1 MKLYSF
7 TEQSYPD
14 AWFKDAESL
23 RVSLPSR
30 HCDPEV
36 ASRLYNRYLDE
47 WMLADEL
54 GLNIIVNEHHATAT
68 CMSASV
74 HLTLAILARQTK
86 RARLLGLG
94 TPIANRNDPLRV
106 AEEMSIIDVI
116 SRGRLEMGFIKGVP
130 YEIVPSNARPVG
142 VMDRFW
148 EAHDLILKAMTTHD
162 GPFSWEGEYFQYR
175 SVNVWPRPYQQPHP
189 PVWSTSSSPGSSR
202 ALGQRGHVIATVMT
216 GYRAKTVFDD
226 YRKGWKEA
234 GRPQPTPLDRF
245 GYMGFV
251 AVGHSEAEGLR
262 RAGQVKSYLETN
274 TRVAEPYK
282 NPPGFMAAADAAK
295 LFQRVGW
302 RGASHQMA
310 TKDGKP
316 LGSAAQA
323 SVADTIAGGLM
334 FAGTPDQVF
343 DQVVDFYRAVGGFGH
358 FLMMTQAGAMDH
370 NDTVDS
376 MTLFAREVMPRL
388 EEFHAAAQLAA

>member
-1 MKLYSF
+1 MKVYAFS
-7 TEQSYPD
+7 EQSYPD
-14 AWFKDAESL
+14 AWFPEADSL
-23 RVSLPSR
+23 RVNLPSK
-30 HCDPEV
+30 HCDPEI

-68 CMSASV
+68 CMSSSV

-94 TPIANRNDPLRV
+94 TPIANRSDPLRV

-130 YEIVPSNARPVG
+130 YEIAPSNAQPVR

-162 GPFSWEGEYFQYR
+162 GPFSWQGEYFQYR

-189 PVWSTSSSPGSSR
+189 PVWSTSSSLGSSR
-202 ALGQRGHVIATVMT
+202 ELGKRGHVLGTVMT
-216 GYRAKTVFDD
+216 GWRAKAVYDE
-226 YRKGWKEA
+226 YRKGWREA
-234 GRPQPTPLDRF
+234 GRAQAAPLDRLA
-245 GYMGFV
+245 YMGFV
-251 AVGHSEAEGLR
+251 ACGNSEAEGLR
-262 RAGQVKSYLETN
+262 RAALVKSYLDTN

-282 NPPGFMAAADAAK
+282 NPPGFMAASDAAK

-302 RGASHQMA
+302 RGPAHLMT

-316 LGSAAQA
+316 IGSAASA
-323 SVADTIAGGLM
+323 SVEETIAGGLM

-343 DQVVDFYRAVGGFGH
+343 DQIVDFYRGVGGFGH
-358 FLMMTQAGAMDH
+358 FLMMSQAGHMDH
-370 NDTVDS
+370 KDTAEN
-376 MTLFAREVMPRL
+376 MTLFSREVLPRL
-388 EEFHAAAQLAA
+388 EDFHATAQMAA